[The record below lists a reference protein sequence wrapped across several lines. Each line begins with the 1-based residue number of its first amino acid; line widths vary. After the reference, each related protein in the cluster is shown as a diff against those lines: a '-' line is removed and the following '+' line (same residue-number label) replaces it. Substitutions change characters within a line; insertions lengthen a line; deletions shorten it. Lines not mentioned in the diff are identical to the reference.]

1 MAKLPSK
8 YRAAIHLYY
17 YYEGYSVREIADM
30 TCDSVLTVMTRL
42 ARARE
47 KLKKLL
53 LKEGTYDE
61 KGIQRNV

>member
-1 MAKLPSK
+1 MP
-8 YRAAIHLYY
+8 YVIHLYY
-17 YYEGYSVREIADM
+17 YEEYSVKEIADIIGASE
-30 TCDSVLTVMTRL
+30 TNVTTRL